1 MPVQITC
8 QGCGTQMLVPP
19 SRQQRTRY
27 CSRKCYGEW
36 MSRNLTGE
44 NAIRWQRGHTPESR
58 KKMRDSQ
65 VAKGLRGPA
74 NPRWTGGTFRSRGY
88 VHVRE
93 QALSPTELETFSSM
107 LSGSTGRGYIPEHR
121 LVVARSL
128 GRPLVS
134 TEHVHHINGVKDDNR
149 PENLELHSNEDHRKT
164 HVEVEREVY
173 RLRREN
179 AILRESLSKYCDVR
193 SLLSG

>member
-1 MPVQITC
+1 MPVQVTC

-19 SRQQRTRY
+19 SRQKRTRY

-44 NAIRWQRGHTPESR
+44 NAIRWHRGHTPESR

-93 QALSPTELETFSSM
+93 QALSPAELETF
-107 LSGSTGRGYIPEHR
+107 
-121 LVVARSL
+121 
-128 GRPLVS
+128 
-134 TEHVHHINGVKDDNR
+134 NR